1 MLLQYLRQQP
11 AGPDWDAHIKALFD
25 LDAGTGLN
33 ADAVERLR
41 KLLAP
46 KEGAALL
53 DRLRNLKCCDPAV
66 GSGTFPVGLLHEL
79 VVLRRIVETAA
90 NGYVDPAHQ
99 PGTSWLHDVKEEIV
113 QNCLFGVDIQQ
124 QAIEICRLRLW
135 LTLVVDY
142 DIGLDPFNAERQQFL
157 QAISR
162 ISQLPNLEMNF
173 HRGDSL
179 LDMISNVPVRIEP
192 GALGF
197 LKKQVNELQKLSE
210 QLHHAKKAE
219 RKKDLR
225 IEILRRRLNLTER
238 ILGEQLE
245 KFRQQDSAQ
254 AAWLFADMVPDR
266 ERRRRLA
273 EEIDKA
279 EKALG
284 KVQADRK
291 ELEKL
296 ALRRIDKDFYPK
308 LRRLEGADFDSP
320 FNFAWQLDFAGIFRP
335 ERGGFDIIVGNPP
348 FVTARNPTKRELYR
362 ERWKRVCSGKYLLI
376 CPFFDLSFGL
386 LRPGGQLGFIVSNAF
401 AKREF
406 GKPLVE
412 DFFPTVDLEK
422 IVDCSGLLFP
432 GHGTPTCIV
441 FGRQEAPD
449 ANSPIR
455 FVMTLPGGG
464 DLRTPPEESSLWQA
478 IASHHADAD
487 GLRPFP
493 VPSQPG
499 FRMAYEDTRIAVGD
513 CDRTR
518 VLRHP
523 CVWSFFEWPVFDD
536 LNRDSRPRLSNF
548 LEGEVGVCT
557 MTNADDVFLFSD
569 DAARR
574 WALSPERVP
583 PYHQGEELRNWSGE
597 APCRIL
603 LPYGPDCE
611 LLSERALGRAERHY
625 LSPFKTLLENRHSFG
640 NKTFKELGRGWYEFE
655 RMNAN
660 KYSTPHFLTFPHIA
674 THGHFVFVAESR
686 VFGRH
691 PQVIKLPR
699 SRTDADHYL
708 LASALNSSVSLFWLK
723 QVCFNKGA
731 GEDEER
737 DRFEFGGA
745 KVQELP
751 LPDTVACTL
760 GSEKNPSTETLTRLA
775 RECSDRGRQ
784 LPTLGM
790 KKVLEKPGE
799 SYHAWNTSLL
809 GYVVP
814 DTRLGKP
821 FTSSD
826 KLRTAIDRIVELR
839 EAMRA
844 EMIAPVRRRWTGS
857 YTPPMESSL
866 IRGQSCP
873 MPTSRSRR
881 DSGPSVSGRRRMVTS
896 LEPCNSSRRTGRLP
910 VGRCGRHGCD
920 SSATTNTSAA
930 SSSRCTSVAGR
941 SNGRSAIPGSA
952 ANRPTTP
959 SFSTPSAGGCRK
971 KRSGGWSFRKAAA
984 PSLSRNGRPRSGPT
998 RARIC
1003 GVGGRRRNR
1012 TPSGRVEGSAGRIR
1026 GPRRSALDA
1035 TFVAFAKSFKAL
1047 VREQSVSENLPFARP
1062 WEEVERTHS
1071 VPAQAKKIRGRLN
1084 VPRER
1089 FWTTPAGEYRIVRF
1103 V

>member
-1 MLLQYLRQQP
+1 MPGP
-11 AGPDWDAHIKALFD
+11 ASTPTPW
-25 LDAGTGLN
+25 N
-33 ADAVERLR
+33 ACGQA
-41 KLLAP
+41 ACA

-53 DRLRNLKCCDPAV
+53 DRLRDLKCCDPAV

-90 NGYVDPAHQ
+90 NGYVDPAP

-113 QNCLFGVDIQQ
+113 PELP
-124 QAIEICRLRLW
+124 LRRGHPAAGHRDLSSAP
-135 LTLVVDY
+135 LAHARR
-142 DIGLDPFNAERQQFL
+142 GLRHRPRPVQRRAAAVSPSYQPHLAVAQPGDELPPRRQPARHDL
-157 QAISR
+157 QRA
-162 ISQLPNLEMNF
+162 
-173 HRGDSL
+173 GA
-179 LDMISNVPVRIEP
+179 IEP

-219 RKKDLR
+219 RKKTSASRSCAAGSISPSGSSANSWKSFGNRIRLR
-225 IEILRRRLNLTER
+225 QPGYSRTWFRIGRGAGDWPRRSTRLRRRSA
-238 ILGEQLE
+238 
-245 KFRQQDSAQ
+245 KCRQTARNWRSWHSVAY
-254 AAWLFADMVPDR
+254 
-266 ERRRRLA
+266 
-273 EEIDKA
+273 
-279 EKALG
+279 
-284 KVQADRK
+284 
-291 ELEKL
+291 
-296 ALRRIDKDFYPK
+296 DKDFYPK

-611 LLSERALGRAERHY
+611 LLSERALGPRERHY

-723 QVCFNKGA
+723 QVCFNEGA

-826 KLRTAIDRIVELR
+826 KLR
-839 EAMRA
+839 
-844 EMIAPVRRRWTGS
+844 S
-857 YTPPMESSL
+857 
-866 IRGQSCP
+866 
-873 MPTSRSRR
+873 
-881 DSGPSVSGRRRMVTS
+881 
-896 LEPCNSSRRTGRLP
+896 
-910 VGRCGRHGCD
+910 
-920 SSATTNTSAA
+920 
-930 SSSRCTSVAGR
+930 
-941 SNGRSAIPGSA
+941 
-952 ANRPTTP
+952 NRP
-959 SFSTPSAGGCRK
+959 
-971 KRSGGWSFRKAAA
+971 
-984 PSLSRNGRPRSGPT
+984 
-998 RARIC
+998 
-1003 GVGGRRRNR
+1003 
-1012 TPSGRVEGSAGRIR
+1012 
-1026 GPRRSALDA
+1026 
-1035 TFVAFAKSFKAL
+1035 
-1047 VREQSVSENLPFARP
+1047 
-1062 WEEVERTHS
+1062 
-1071 VPAQAKKIRGRLN
+1071 
-1084 VPRER
+1084 
-1089 FWTTPAGEYRIVRF
+1089 YR
-1103 V
+1103 